1 MELIFGIALGL
12 IILVLLVVVHELG
25 HAIVA
30 KRNGV
35 VVEEFGIGFPPR
47 AWSRKLKNG
56 VLFSL
61 NWLPLGGFVK
71 LQGEHDA
78 ADKPGDYGAAT
89 FWQKT
94 KILLAGVVINW
105 LVAVLLL
112 AVLAVTGLPKILPDQ
127 FAIPSDTTIIKKP
140 VEISSI
146 IADLPAQKA
155 GLRVGDTII
164 RFDGQ
169 EVPTYQTLIDLT
181 KTRKGKTI
189 DVVYSRGGVESVAK
203 VTLANSA
210 TGSIFGAGLNQQ
222 QLTKSTWSAPI
233 VGVVTTLQ
241 FTGATFQ
248 GLGNLVG
255 NLVSG
260 FVLQFSPDQ
269 AGRDQANKNLESVKA
284 SVAGPVGI
292 LGTIFPAAERAGP
305 TQLVFLTAI
314 ISLTLAVMNVLP
326 IPALDGGRW
335 YTLIIFRLIKK
346 PLTKQIEERIQAI
359 GFLLLMGLIIL
370 VTIADVTKLF

>member
-1 MELIFGIALGL
+1 
-12 IILVLLVVVHELG
+12 
-25 HAIVA
+25 
-30 KRNGV
+30 
-35 VVEEFGIGFPPR
+35 
-47 AWSRKLKNG
+47 
-56 VLFSL
+56 
-61 NWLPLGGFVK
+61 
-71 LQGEHDA
+71 
-78 ADKPGDYGAAT
+78 
-89 FWQKT
+89 
-94 KILLAGVVINW
+94 
-105 LVAVLLL
+105 
-112 AVLAVTGLPKILPDQ
+112 
-127 FAIPSDTTIIKKP
+127 
-140 VEISSI
+140 
-146 IADLPAQKA
+146 
-155 GLRVGDTII
+155 
-164 RFDGQ
+164 
-169 EVPTYQTLIDLT
+169 
-181 KTRKGKTI
+181 
-189 DVVYSRGGVESVAK
+189 VYSRGGVESVAK

-233 VGVVTTLQ
+233 IGVMTTLQ

-335 YTLIIFRLIKK
+335 YTMIIFRLIKK
-346 PLTKQIEERIQAI
+346 PLTKNIEERIQAI